1 MSLPIAPCRWC
12 KVVHGSLAFG
22 CGCGHVS
29 RILRRK
35 NIIALG
41 NSGAGKTHVALAL
54 GLAARQKDFTV
65 ALTTIAALVNQ
76 LMEARDEKRL
86 LKMQRD
92 LATVKLLIFDE
103 LRHVPL
109 SPMRGRTHV
118 RDFFS
123 ESVSKLTLIAPVCG
137 S

>member
-1 MSLPIAPCRWC
+1 LRHVAGAKWC
-12 KVVHGSLAFG
+12 TDQILAFG

-41 NSGAGKTHVALAL
+41 NIGAGKTHVAL
-54 GLAARQKDFTV
+54 GLAACQKDFTV
-65 ALTTIAALVNQ
+65 ALTTTAALVNQ

-92 LATVKLLIFDE
+92 LATVKLGGVNLKCNT
-103 LRHVPL
+103 PQQ
-109 SPMRGRTHV
+109 
-118 RDFFS
+118 
-123 ESVSKLTLIAPVCG
+123 
-137 S
+137 